1 MGAERGRKYGP
12 KPHRG
17 LGRWANIDWATPAGK
32 QLSLPFLCVAGL
44 ILALVGIYY
53 GGRSL
58 HYHLVV
64 QKVLATGI
72 AEPPAGLV
80 LDLQRHAADEMLLRQ
95 IVDECSK
102 REDTVLY
109 VDNSHKLVVS
119 KEIDPSHCPIL
130 DIMLRGAERGVG
142 MCTDV
147 ALYAMHAGAR
157 IIPMPKDV
165 EAYDSYCGP
174 QTARMFLESVYREFL
189 SKQKDVLHIQL
200 LNHEHLW
207 TQDADVHAKMQVF
220 LCKTKYCVGLMR
232 QHIVNKEY
240 WASVWFM
247 AHTSSDPSVGLS
259 GDVITGLQ
267 TTFNPIQPQR
277 GYAIHVK
284 GKSGLKQ
291 TRVTLDCWAKH
302 PEWPPLVVV
311 GKASDEELTPPS
323 RSASNII
330 YFPPISP
337 AGSADSSPQ
346 VMLIDAARLRDMQ
359 GAASIHI
366 CPSVRE
372 GFGHYLNEAR
382 AVGAL
387 VVTVDHPPMNE
398 LVRPETGLLVP
409 TVFTKSEPGTELG
422 PLTQLNGHV
431 SADGLCAVVAQGL
444 ALSEQGLQQKREATR
459 AAYRSEKAAFLHRM
473 GQLKAFLQ
481 ARRQQQ
487 RQRVQK
493 Q

>member
-1 MGAERGRKYGP
+1 MQAAAYVPAHSSVRLVGHVKIALLHP
-12 KPHRG
+12 TQHFP
-17 LGRWANIDWATPAGK
+17 ATTPA
-32 QLSLPFLCVAGL
+32 
-44 ILALVGIYY
+44 
-53 GGRSL
+53 
-58 HYHLVV
+58 
-64 QKVLATGI
+64 
-72 AEPPAGLV
+72 
-80 LDLQRHAADEMLLRQ
+80 
-95 IVDECSK
+95 
-102 REDTVLY
+102 
-109 VDNSHKLVVS
+109 
-119 KEIDPSHCPIL
+119 
-130 DIMLRGAERGVG
+130 
-142 MCTDV
+142 
-147 ALYAMHAGAR
+147 
-157 IIPMPKDV
+157 
-165 EAYDSYCGP
+165 
-174 QTARMFLESVYREFL
+174 
-189 SKQKDVLHIQL
+189 
-200 LNHEHLW
+200 
-207 TQDADVHAKMQVF
+207 
-220 LCKTKYCVGLMR
+220 
-232 QHIVNKEY
+232 
-240 WASVWFM
+240 
-247 AHTSSDPSVGLS
+247 
-259 GDVITGLQ
+259 GLQ
-267 TTFNPIQPQR
+267 TTFNPIQPQH

-337 AGSADSSPQ
+337 AGSTDSSPQ

-444 ALSEQGLQQKREATR
+444 ALSTQDLQQKREATR